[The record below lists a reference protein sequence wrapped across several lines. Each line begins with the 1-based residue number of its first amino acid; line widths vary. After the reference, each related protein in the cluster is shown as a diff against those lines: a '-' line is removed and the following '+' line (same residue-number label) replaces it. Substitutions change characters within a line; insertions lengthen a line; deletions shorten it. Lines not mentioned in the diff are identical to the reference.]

1 MINRGWIPAE
11 RIEYELN
18 EGRQRKPIEKDITGT
33 VRRSE
38 MVNLKIVL
46 SNFIAFSFIAP
57 SVS

>member
-38 MVNLKIVL
+38 MVN
-46 SNFIAFSFIAP
+46 
-57 SVS
+57 